1 VQLFLQHLGDLEFVE
16 RSNKIHIEKLLNGL
30 PIVLWNGAN
39 NINTI
44 QNTKGSGDS
53 GVLDHNVFGDN
64 ISTGH
69 LISDFRQR

>member
-1 VQLFLQHLGDLEFVE
+1 MTNFSIGKKAFQNSGIVNLGDLEFVE

-30 PIVLWNGAN
+30 TCIIISNRSSVGITWNGAN

-53 GVLDHNVFGDN
+53 GV
-64 ISTGH
+64 
-69 LISDFRQR
+69 